1 MIATLIIFLVLIIF
15 LAFFIGK
22 NLSNV
27 CTFWLFKTY
36 TDLPVAVLVLI
47 AFGAGIVF
55 SIIFTLFSKFKK
67 SVRSE
72 NVPVTNENEKSA
84 KREKTERKLKKLSR
98 KNKKQID
105 NSSDETIIADN

>member
-1 MIATLIIFLVLIIF
+1 MIATLIIFLLLIIF
-15 LAFFIGK
+15 FAFFIGK

-55 SIIFTLFSKFKK
+55 SILFALIAKFKK
-67 SVRSE
+67 SVSNNAVAASE
-72 NVPVTNENEKSA
+72 E
-84 KREKTERKLKKLSR
+84 KREKAEKKLKKLSK
-98 KNKKQID
+98 KNKKQKEVI
-105 NSSDETIIADN
+105 SSDDTIIADK

>member
-1 MIATLIIFLVLIIF
+1 MIATLIIFLLLIIF
-15 LAFFIGK
+15 FAFFIGK

-55 SIIFTLFSKFKK
+55 SLLLMMLSKFKK
-67 SVRSE
+67 SLSVNSVSE
-72 NVPVTNENEKSA
+72 KEV
-84 KREKTERKLKKLSR
+84 KREKTEKKLKKLSK
-98 KNKKQID
+98 KNKKNID
-105 NSSDETIIADN
+105 NSSDDTIIADK

>member
-1 MIATLIIFLVLIIF
+1 MIATLIIFLLLIIF
-15 LAFFIGK
+15 FAFFIGK

-55 SIIFTLFSKFKK
+55 SILCVMIAKFKK
-67 SVRSE
+67 SISNNAVAA
-72 NVPVTNENEKSA
+72 NEE
-84 KREKTERKLKKLSR
+84 KREKTEKKLKKLSKKNR
-98 KNKKQID
+98 KQKEV
-105 NSSDETIIADN
+105 NSSDVTIVADK